1 LEFTGVTATDHV
13 DTEAFVTALL
23 ARPPFH
29 HWLLPKITA
38 SNVRQGTITINLP
51 YRAEFARSPDQNDY
65 HGGIIATL
73 IDLTGRAC
81 LAAKLGQR
89 VPTIDMRVDYLRGAV
104 DTDPTANARI
114 LRTGSSVGLV
124 DVDVRDNAE
133 RAVATG
139 RCVFSTREN

>member
-1 LEFTGVTATDHV
+1 LGDSDRPRRHGSLRHGAAGATAV
-13 DTEAFVTALL
+13 SSL
-23 ARPPFH
+23 AV
-29 HWLLPKITA
+29 A
-38 SNVRQGTITINLP
+38 ENNCVEQGTITINLP

-73 IDLTGRAC
+73 IDLMEHAC
-81 LAAKLGQR
+81 LAAKLGRR

-104 DTDPTANARI
+104 DTDLTANARI
-114 LRTGSSVGLV
+114 LRAGRSFGLV
-124 DVDVRDNAE
+124 DVDVRDNAD